1 MMCRRFVQA
10 VLCGLLALPGL
21 VQAFDLAQLR
31 TQLIATQS
39 VRGNF
44 VQEKHLRALSIP
56 LVSKGHYT
64 LVAGKGLLWELTT
77 PLAQSLRITPQGIFR
92 PQADGT
98 WQASQQAGNRES
110 RLFLSLL
117 SGDTHG
123 LAENFELALS
133 GDAADWR
140 LSMTPS
146 SVILR
151 QIFARIDITGST
163 LVQEITLHETQGD
176 YTILRL
182 HDSQTGITLSDDEAR
197 AYTD

>member
-1 MMCRRFVQA
+1 MMRRQLLQV

-44 VQEKHLRALSIP
+44 VQEKHLRALSVP

-64 LVAGKGLLWELTT
+64 LVASKGLLWELTA

-92 PQADGT
+92 RQADGT

-117 SGDTHG
+117 SGNTHG
-123 LAENFELALS
+123 LADDFDLALS

-151 QIFARIDITGST
+151 QIFARIDIIGST

-182 HDSQTGITLSDDEAR
+182 QGSQAGITLSDDEAR
-197 AYTD
+197 AYAD